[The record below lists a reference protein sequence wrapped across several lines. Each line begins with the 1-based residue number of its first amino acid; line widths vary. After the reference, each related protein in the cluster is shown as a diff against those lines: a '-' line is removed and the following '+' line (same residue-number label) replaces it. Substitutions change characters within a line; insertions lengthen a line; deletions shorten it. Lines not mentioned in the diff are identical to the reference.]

1 MTKNGTSSADH
12 DLRALAARFAHWRR
26 TRAVPHERIPAGLWD
41 QAATLS
47 TVLPLSRV
55 AQTLRL
61 SRGALKAHRAATGK
75 ARALPPVPSAARGFV
90 EVTAAPAWPGGPS
103 GVEVEVRRPDGTQLR
118 IHYHEAVPSLTAFV
132 RGLLGEDACCN

>member
-12 DLRALAARFAHWRR
+12 DLRALAVRFAHWRR
-26 TRAVPHERIPAGLWD
+26 TRTAPQERIPTTLWE

-61 SRGALKAHRAATGK
+61 SRGALKAHRAVHLKRPAPAG
-75 ARALPPVPSAARGFV
+75 LPPPVRFV
-90 EVTAAPAWPGGPS
+90 EVTAPRAEEESAG
-103 GVEVEVRRPDGTQLR
+103 GVEIEVTRPDGVRLR
-118 IHYHEAVPSLTAFV
+118 IHYREAIPPLPTFV
-132 RGLLGEDACCN
+132 RGLLGEDSCCN